1 MAPSKTAVKGSR
13 KKSGA
18 QKSIE
23 LDKENQ
29 CNQEL
34 EKQIQDEMER
44 AQDQSMPERDESV
57 MEEEEMTDGEKEVE
71 DRSEEDE
78 GTTKRNSAFRFA
90 VPRPVTAPK
99 SRVSGKAPVTPT
111 KISGELN
118 FLKRSINDLS
128 STSEPVIRKN
138 PRITKE
144 IENILLSQI
153 LSKLEKLSETV
164 ESQTAHILSLEK
176 KIDELSIHSKGNIE
190 TAKANRVATKKI
202 ETMADRVAAMASITL
217 PPSSSPSPV
226 STPKSTRK
234 PAQNSHT
241 SPTTAKKTN
250 PHLILDLAQYAVDL
264 NERLLKAIREHL
276 QSSLK
281 ASN

>member
-1 MAPSKTAVKGSR
+1 
-13 KKSGA
+13 
-18 QKSIE
+18 
-23 LDKENQ
+23 
-29 CNQEL
+29 
-34 EKQIQDEMER
+34 
-44 AQDQSMPERDESV
+44 
-57 MEEEEMTDGEKEVE
+57 MTDGEKEVE
-71 DRSEEDE
+71 DGSEEDKR
-78 GTTKRNSAFRFA
+78 TTKRNSAFRFA
-90 VPRPVTAPK
+90 FPRPVTAPK

-128 STSEPVIRKN
+128 STPQPVIRKN

-164 ESQTAHILSLEK
+164 ESQAAHIFSLEK
-176 KIDELSIHSKGNIE
+176 KIDELSILSKGNNK

-226 STPKSTRK
+226 SMPKSTWK

-241 SPTTAKKTN
+241 SPNTSRKTN
-250 PHLILDLAQYAVDL
+250 PHLILDLA
-264 NERLLKAIREHL
+264 
-276 QSSLK
+276 
-281 ASN
+281 